1 MRFET
6 IQRRVSF
13 AAFGVHAALRPRTT
27 SAA

>member
-6 IQRRVSF
+6 IQRKVSF
-13 AAFGVHAALRPRTT
+13 PAVGTHAALRLRTP

>member
-6 IQRRVSF
+6 IQRRVSIP
-13 AAFGVHAALRPRTT
+13 GVGMHAALRLRTP

>member
-13 AAFGVHAALRPRTT
+13 PAVGFHAALRPGATP
-27 SAA
+27 AA